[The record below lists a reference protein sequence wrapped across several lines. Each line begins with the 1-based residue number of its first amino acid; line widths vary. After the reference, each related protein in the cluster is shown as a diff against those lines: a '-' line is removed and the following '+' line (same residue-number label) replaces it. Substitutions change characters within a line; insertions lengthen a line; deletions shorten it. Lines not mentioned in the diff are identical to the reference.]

1 MIQTIKQN
9 KKAVLAFLLALV
21 MLIGIIPFTA
31 TEVQAVTIPVGD
43 ITTNNS
49 FGNGDTWETGDE
61 LYFCR
66 VSKDNQWAEY
76 TLTANV
82 EDEVTTW
89 TPSEKLYWDDKGEH
103 QLVVSYPVTGYVWD
117 TWYVPEDQSTLPNL
131 KKADHMNAM
140 WKGNPTTDPINLNLK
155 HRLSMVTVTYTF
167 ASEFAGEPDITPEVY
182 NNTQY
187 IFFDV
192 NTLERRDVAW
202 EEGDDIWVKAYK
214 HEGENGE
221 KKFTAIVSPDAYSAG
236 DEFIRI
242 KIGDQVLTAKIEED
256 ITFEEGT
263 HYTFDLKV
271 GKDKVTIE
279 QVSVNDNLDSPFG
292 DGWSSDTEEQLGDT
306 SSTLI
311 HNTEDEGKTAWVD
324 GDQIIATLTS
334 QYYGEQTA
342 TLTYDGINWTHP
354 EDMTFKYLENET
366 PTVKA
371 VYAPSN
377 ILGTGEYIEFDCELN
392 GTELTV
398 KLESATRNY
407 SRLRIIGL
415 PNQTL
420 TVTTMDFT
428 PAGATEAGEHTYTLT
443 TDNNGNA
450 FLYGVF
456 AEGATISVK
465 QGDVVLK
472 DYAFTANKQPGGT
485 EQGKSYVLGAAPV
498 IDGTLGGKTEAT
510 EEDLTAMVELIRSYI
525 ENGMTTIMVTGSNQ
539 AKLLKDGYLIPVVSL
554 AFEQLTHDYWD
565 ENIDSYWGTVDLIY
579 QDVTEIVEYEFYC
592 CDVLKSITFP
602 KVTTVG
608 DRGFWACYYL
618 ETLTFGSVVTAIND
632 NSGEVFYDLGY
643 KIGGCNLVLNAE
655 QVNAATEYQPNVET
669 KTWWNIEWKS
679 ISLE

>member
-21 MLIGIIPFTA
+21 MLIGLIPFTA

-43 ITTNNS
+43 ITTNDS
-49 FGNGDTWETGDE
+49 FGNGDAWVDGDE

-103 QLVVSYPVTGYVWD
+103 KLVVNYPAGTGWVWD
-117 TWYVPEDQSTLPNL
+117 RWYVSADQSTLEKL
-131 KKADHMNAM
+131 KAADHMNAM
-140 WKGNPTTDPINLNLK
+140 WKGDPTTDPIDLTLK
-155 HRLSMVTVTYTF
+155 HRLSMVTVTYTL
-167 ASEFAGEPDITPEVY
+167 ADEFEPDIAITPEVY
-182 NNTQY
+182 SNTQY
-187 IFFDV
+187 MLFDI
-192 NTLERRDVAW
+192 NTLERRNVEW
-202 EEGDDIWVKAYK
+202 QEGHEIWVTPYQHK
-214 HEGENGE
+214 GENGE
-221 KKFTAIVSPDAYSAG
+221 KQFTAIVSPDAYTAG

-242 KIGDQVLTAKIEED
+242 KIGDQVLTAKMPND
-256 ITFEEGT
+256 ITFGEGT

-271 GKDKVTIE
+271 GKDAVTIE
-279 QVSVNDNLDSPFG
+279 QVSVNGNDPAIPFG
-292 DGWSSDTEEQLGDT
+292 DGWRSDTEEDLDAVSITDT
-306 SSTLI
+306 Q
-311 HNTEDEGKTAWVD
+311 DEGKTAWVD
-324 GDQIIATLTS
+324 GDQIIAALTS

-342 TLTYDGINWTHP
+342 MLTFSGSDGAWSTD
-354 EDMTFKYLENET
+354 ESFSYLENET

-392 GTELTV
+392 GRELTV
-398 KLESATRNY
+398 KLEGATRNY
-407 SRLRIIGL
+407 SRLRIVGL

-420 TVTTMDFT
+420 TVNTTGFT
-428 PAGATEAGEHTYTLT
+428 PAGATEAVIEPYTLT

-456 AEGATISVK
+456 AEGATISLK

-472 DYAFTANKQPGGT
+472 EYAFTANKHPGGT
-485 EQGKSYVLGAAPV
+485 EHGKSYVLGAVPV

-510 EEDLTAMVELIRSYI
+510 EEDVTAMVELLRSYI
-525 ENGMTTIMVTGSNQ
+525 ENGMTTIIVTGNQ
-539 AKLLKDGYLIPVVSL
+539 PAMLLEDGYLIPVVSL
-554 AFEQLTHDYWD
+554 AFEQLTRAYQN

-579 QDVTEIVEYEFYC
+579 QDVTEIVEYEFYV
-592 CDVLKSITFP
+592 CDVLKSITLP

-608 DRGFWACYYL
+608 DKGFWACYYL
-618 ETLTFGSVVTAIND
+618 ETLTFGSVVTTIND

-643 KIGGCNLVLNAE
+643 EIGGCNLVLNAE
-655 QVNAATEYQPNVET
+655 QANAATEYQPNVES
-669 KTWWNIEWKS
+669 KTWWNTEWKS
-679 ISLE
+679 ITLE

>member
-1 MIQTIKQN
+1 MIQTVKQN
-9 KKAVLAFLLALV
+9 KKSVLAFLLALV
-21 MLIGIIPFTA
+21 MLIGLIPFTA

-43 ITTNNS
+43 ITTNDS
-49 FGNGDTWETGDE
+49 FGTGAEWQDGDQIKIERTVGYDSDYYTYTASVDENGI
-61 LYFCR
+61 
-66 VSKDNQWAEY
+66 
-76 TLTANV
+76 
-82 EDEVTTW
+82 TTW
-89 TPSEKLYWDDKGEH
+89 ALDKKLYWDGKEEH
-103 QLVVSYPVTGYVWD
+103 ILAAFYPAAGQDDYKSFEL
-117 TWYVPEDQSTLPNL
+117 PEDQSTLEKL
-131 KKADHMNAM
+131 KLADCMNAV
-140 WKGNPTTDPINLNLK
+140 WVGNPTTDPINFQMK
-155 HRLSMVTVTYTF
+155 HRLSMVTVNYEF
-167 ASEFAGEPDITPEVY
+167 ASEFTNATVDNVKVIPSDPFVMFDAEDGGKMDEPYGVFGTTIDAYHDADNKTIQAIVIPCTYPEG
-182 NNTQY
+182 QL
-187 IFFDV
+187 FM
-192 NTLERRDVAW
+192 TLEV
-202 EEGDDIWVKAYK
+202 
-214 HEGENGE
+214 NGE
-221 KKFTAIVSPDAYSAG
+221 
-236 DEFIRI
+236 EL
-242 KIGDQVLTAKIEED
+242 QVKMPEAK
-256 ITFEEGT
+256 TLEEGT

-271 GKDKVTIE
+271 GKDKVTID

-342 TLTYDGINWTHP
+342 MLTFSGSDGTWSTD
-354 EDMTFKYLENET
+354 ESFSYLENET

-371 VYAPSN
+371 VYAPSY

-392 GTELTV
+392 GGELTV

-407 SRLRIIGL
+407 SRLRIVGL
-415 PNQTL
+415 PNKTL
-420 TVTTMDFT
+420 TVTTTEFT

-456 AEGATISVK
+456 AEGATINVK
-465 QGDVVLK
+465 QGEVTLA
-472 DYAFTANKQPGGT
+472 DYTFTADKNPNGT
-485 EQGKSYVLGAAPV
+485 EHNKSYALDAVPV

-618 ETLTFGSVVTAIND
+618 ETLAFGSVVTAIND

-643 KIGGCNLVLNAE
+643 KIGGCHLVLNAE
-655 QVNAATEYQPNVET
+655 QVNSATEYQPNVET

-679 ISLE
+679 ITLE